1 MTPPRIVVA
10 TFNPGKVR
18 EIVPLFEPLG
28 LSLASLADR
37 GIEEPLEETGA
48 TYEENARAK
57 AEHYARL
64 CALPAVADDSGIEVD
79 ALRGRPGVL
88 SARYGGEGLDDAG
101 RCRRLLAEMAGVPAA
116 RRGARYVAVAAIAL
130 PGGEAR
136 TFRGVCEGRIL
147 EAGRGAGG
155 FGYDP
160 LFHYEPLGATFAEI
174 TREQKERVS
183 HRGIA
188 FRRMVDFLATE
199 EGRAFL
205 AGAPRA

>member
-28 LSLASLADR
+28 LSLTSLADR

-101 RCRRLLAEMAGVPAA
+101 RCRRLLEEMAGVPAA

-136 TFRGVCEGRIL
+136 TFRGVSEGRIL

-160 LFHYEPLGATFAEI
+160 LFLVPSANCSSAELTAEAKNGI
-174 TREQKERVS
+174 S
-183 HRGIA
+183 HRALA
-188 FRRMVDFLATE
+188 FSRLAE
-199 EGRAFL
+199 RLRAGL
-205 AGAPRA
+205 